1 MQSRLFTLSVFAI
14 PLCLALW
21 SCGGDNPPPP
31 PPPTAYDQEN
41 TTPIGVSL
49 SDALEVANVDFS
61 TSDFVVL
68 TPATNG
74 TIMLDPASGE
84 FTYYPDASFS
94 GVDDFFWQV
103 SDQYGVSN
111 VAEYTIG
118 VGVAASIHDGHLPL
132 ASR

>member
-1 MQSRLFTLSVFAI
+1 MPPRLTTWSVFTV

-31 PPPTAYDQEN
+31 PPPTAYDQQN
-41 TTPIGVSL
+41 TTPINVSL
-49 SDALEVANVDFS
+49 SDGLETANVDFS
-61 TSDFVVL
+61 TSSFSVV
-68 TPATNG
+68 TAAMNG
-74 TIMLDPASGE
+74 TITLDPNNGD
-84 FTYYPDASFS
+84 FTYFPDAGFT

-111 VAEYTIG
+111 VAEYQIG
-118 VGVAASIHDGHLPL
+118 VGVAASIHIDHQPV

>member
-1 MQSRLFTLSVFAI
+1 MQPRLLTLSLSAV

-21 SCGGDNPPPP
+21 SCGNNTPPP
-31 PPPTAYDQEN
+31 PPPTAYDQDN
-41 TTPIGVSL
+41 TTPINVSL
-49 SDALEVANVDFS
+49 SDTLATANVDFS
-61 TSDFVVL
+61 TSSFSVV
-68 TPATNG
+68 TPATSG
-74 TIMLDPASGE
+74 TITLDPNSGD
-84 FTYYPDASFS
+84 FTYFPDAGFS

-118 VGVAASIHDGHLPL
+118 VGVAATIHVERLPV